1 MPVFKVLAAAAFF
14 AAFFMQSAHANM
26 FCFPSMEVAKSEA
39 AKHGETLRFSVV
51 MSIGALAHVYASE
64 KSMTI
69 LIQQPNGMVC
79 TGPAL
84 IGEIIRHEREPCA

>member
-1 MPVFKVLAAAAFF
+1 
-14 AAFFMQSAHANM
+14 
-26 FCFPSMEVAKSEA
+26 
-39 AKHGETLRFSVV
+39 